1 MTRKTKLQLTP
12 ITTETFKRQGWGFH
26 EVQEYMYPEDLIK
39 GEPDDSGFEDSAY
52 FCTLPIPKERKDK
65 YAPLLVSNT
74 SNDLELLKEI
84 GLKPGQ
90 FFIEIFDFEGL
101 GVCTSEE
108 ELEVLYKVLTGK
120 NIEDTN

>member
-1 MTRKTKLQLTP
+1 MRKPKLQLTP

-26 EVQEYMYPEDLIK
+26 EVQEYLYPEDLVRGNK
-39 GEPDDSGFEDSAY
+39 DESEFEDSAY

-65 YAPLLVSNT
+65 YAPMLVSNT
-74 SNDLELLKEI
+74 SNDLETLKQI

-101 GVCTSEE
+101 GFCTSEE
-108 ELEVLYKVLTGK
+108 ELEVLYNVLTGK
-120 NIEDTN
+120 DIETNN